1 MGYWEW
7 GEEKTKEEDKLEKK
21 IGREKSKRMGV
32 EKKEKQERKERE
44 EEGKRKTR

>member
-7 GEEKTKEEDKLEKK
+7 GEEKTKEEDKLGKK

-32 EKKEKQERKERE
+32 EKKKKQERKER
-44 EEGKRKTR
+44 KRRGRKEKD